1 MLVYASIFLGVLVLV
16 LAYACRRL
24 WLSTQNSELRE
35 YTSSLQGQV
44 TAASRLLREQE
55 DVLVQLGELFDH
67 AGVALER
74 SEHKQ
79 ASDDLMRLGS
89 ILRSL
94 HHGPHSPFGLASA
107 QETLAEMGERYGI
120 EPRSGG
126 QFCMRTLVR
135 IAEEILEG
143 TLTQRAAA

>member
-1 MLVYASIFLGVLVLV
+1 MLLYVLIFLGVLVLV

-24 WLSTQNSELRE
+24 WLATQDSGLRE
-35 YTSSLQGQV
+35 WAFAQG
-44 TAASRLLREQE
+44 TLATEASRLLREQE

-74 SEHKQ
+74 TEYKQ

-94 HHGPHSPFGLASA
+94 HHGPHSPFGLATA

-126 QFCMRTLVR
+126 QFCMQTLVR
-135 IAEEILEG
+135 IAEEILDG
-143 TLTQRAAA
+143 ALARRAGA